1 MMDHDILKVRM
12 LGGFTLEYKGKELV
26 LDRNIYSKTTQL
38 LQLILLHTK
47 ESGISKATLIEELYG
62 RSEVENKNGSLN
74 NTLFRLRKQLKSM
87 GLPESNYINISAGM
101 CQWDPEIKV
110 YVDVCEFKEIIEAGR
125 KEKRKQ
131 ERNNIWLKAWKL
143 YRGEFLPNMIG
154 EDWAAVENVRCR
166 DMYFMCVEEL
176 CHWLKTEEKF
186 EELHQVAH
194 GAADIYP
201 FDDWQIWEIDSL
213 IGMSRYKEGM
223 EVYKRTAK
231 LLFDEMGIS
240 PSEKMLERFRL
251 MGERT
256 SQAEGAIED
265 IKYRLKEKEA
275 VKGAYF
281 CAFPSFVDVY
291 HVFSRMMERTG
302 ISVFLMLC
310 TLDFEDRLPTSEE
323 ERLMSDTLRETIQN
337 SARKGD
343 FYTRY
348 NVRQYLIML
357 IGINQE
363 NCQLVTKRIDEG
375 FRKRVGSQKNV
386 QVDYYVAS
394 VGEVCDENK
403 EREIKNFVDNR
414 VAWSETTE

>member
-26 LDRNIYSKTTQL
+26 LDRNTYSKTTQL

-47 ESGISKATLIEELYG
+47 GSGISKVALIEDLYG
-62 RSEVENKNGSLN
+62 RTEVENKNGSLN
-74 NTLFRLRKQLKSM
+74 NTLFRLRKQLKAI

-101 CQWDPEIKV
+101 CQWNPEIKV
-110 YVDVCEFKEIIEAGR
+110 CVDVCEFKEKIEAGQ
-125 KEKRKQ
+125 KENREQ
-131 ERNNIWLKAWKL
+131 ERNNIWLNAWKI

-176 CHWLKTEEKF
+176 CHWLKAEEKY

-194 GAADIYP
+194 RAADIYP

-213 IGMSRYKEGM
+213 IGMARYKEGL

-240 PSEKMLERFRL
+240 PSEKMLERFKL

-256 SQAEGAIED
+256 SQAAGAIED
-265 IKYRLKEKEA
+265 IKYRLKEKET
-275 VKGAYF
+275 VQGAYF

-291 HVFSRMMERTG
+291 HVFGRMMERTG

-310 TLDFEDRLPTSEE
+310 TLDFEDQIPTSEE
-323 ERLMSDTLRETIQN
+323 ERSMSDTLRETIQN

-363 NCQLVTKRIDEG
+363 NCQLVSKRIDRG
-375 FRKRVGSQKNV
+375 FKKRIGSRKNV
-386 QVDYYVAS
+386 QINYYVAS

>member
-47 ESGISKATLIEELYG
+47 GSGISKATLIEELYG

>member
-1 MMDHDILKVRM
+1 MYKRQVYELRPVIGNEDAEFTINGTDYRKAENGSVITVKANGFDTKYNVSYGDKVESGNEITQTITNTKITADLKLLKVDTNNHRTI
-12 LGGFTLEYKGKELV
+12 LPGAVFALYKNNGDDQPGGVVKENITTGANGQATVTGLVPGK
-26 LDRNIYSKTTQL
+26 Y
-38 LQLILLHTK
+38 ILRETK
-47 ESGISKATLIEELYG
+47 APTGYTPVSYTHL
-62 RSEVENKNGSLN
+62 
-74 NTLFRLRKQLKSM
+74 
-87 GLPESNYINISAGM
+87 
-101 CQWDPEIKV
+101 
-110 YVDVCEFKEIIEAGR
+110 
-125 KEKRKQ
+125 
-131 ERNNIWLKAWKL
+131 
-143 YRGEFLPNMIG
+143 
-154 EDWAAVENVRCR
+154 
-166 DMYFMCVEEL
+166 
-176 CHWLKTEEKF
+176 
-186 EELHQVAH
+186 AH
-194 GAADIYP
+194 RAADIYP

-213 IGMSRYKEGM
+213 IGMARYKEGM

-240 PSEKMLERFRL
+240 PSEKMLERFKL

-256 SQAEGAIED
+256 SQAAGAIED

-275 VKGAYF
+275 VQGAYF

-310 TLDFEDRLPTSEE
+310 TLDFEDQIPTSEE
-323 ERLMSDTLRETIQN
+323 ERSMSDTLRKTIQN

-363 NCQLVTKRIDEG
+363 NCQLVSKRIDRG
-375 FRKRVGSQKNV
+375 FKKRIGYRKNV
-386 QVDYYVAS
+386 QIDYYVAS

>member
-47 ESGISKATLIEELYG
+47 GSGISKATLIEELYG

-323 ERLMSDTLRETIQN
+323 ERSMSGTLRETIQN

-394 VGEVCDENK
+394 VGEVCDECE
-403 EREIKNFVDNR
+403 EREKRNFTDNR
-414 VAWSETTE
+414 AAWKELNE

>member
-47 ESGISKATLIEELYG
+47 GSGISKATLIEELYG

-310 TLDFEDRLPTSEE
+310 TLDFEDRIPTSEE
-323 ERLMSDTLRETIQN
+323 ERSMSGTLRETIQN